1 MGEMIHDLDRGKRR
15 RSRSYVE
22 SPEEEIVD
30 QIAEMHGRSSGLVR
44 NPG

>member
-22 SPEEEIVD
+22 HPQGEIVN
-30 QIAEMHGRSSGLVR
+30 QITQMHGRSRGLVG

>member
-1 MGEMIHDLDRGKRR
+1 MDEMIHDLDRGKRR

-22 SPEEEIVD
+22 HPQGELVN
-30 QIAEMHGRSSGLVR
+30 QIAQNGRSRVLVR

>member
-22 SPEEEIVD
+22 HPQGEIVS
-30 QIAEMHGRSSGLVR
+30 QIAQLHGRSSGLVR
-44 NPG
+44 DPG